1 MKWLLIPFELHQN
14 ICDAQREK
22 LLQLKCFLQRE
33 DKFREGNANAD
44 HTYQSDE
51 RNAGERLN
59 VARTAAKF
67 AGQDHRFAGYQ
78 QDGGN
83 LFLDRLERLLR
94 ERFQVANVVRT
105 AKPTFAKPAPP
116 GIIEQLR
123 AMDAVVEAL
132 AD

>member
-1 MKWLLIPFELHQN
+1 MQMPTTLINPMNETPVSASTSPARLRSLQDKTIGLLDIS
-14 ICDAQREK
+14 K
-22 LLQLKCFLQRE
+22 
-33 DKFREGNANAD
+33 
-44 HTYQSDE
+44 T
-51 RNAGERLN
+51 
-59 VARTAAKF
+59 
-67 AGQDHRFAGYQ
+67 
-78 QDGGN
+78 GGN